1 MSIEAGIKQDIGVMG
16 LTGLDTDTLEIG
28 DYLDETLLDTHD
40 LTETMVAS
48 ASCTTCICTCSCS
61 S

>member
-1 MSIEAGIKQDIGVMG
+1 MSLDVQANVGVMG

-28 DYLDETLLDTHD
+28 DYLDETLLDSHD
-40 LTETMVAS
+40 LTETMAS
-48 ASCTTCICTCSCS
+48 SSSCTTCICTCSCS

>member
-1 MSIEAGIKQDIGVMG
+1 MSAPTEIQTDLGVMG
-16 LTGLDTDTLEIG
+16 LTGLDTDTLEIS
-28 DYLDETLLDTHD
+28 DYLDETLLDEHD
-40 LTETMVAS
+40 LTVTMASS

>member
-1 MSIEAGIKQDIGVMG
+1 MSAPAEIHADLGVMG
-16 LTGLDTDTLEIG
+16 LTGLDTDTLEIS
-28 DYLDETLLDTHD
+28 DYLDESLLDEHD
-40 LTETMVAS
+40 LTHTMAIS

>member
-1 MSIEAGIKQDIGVMG
+1 M
-16 LTGLDTDTLEIG
+16 TGLDIDTLEIS
-28 DYLDETLLDTHD
+28 DYLDESMLDTHD
-40 LTETMVAS
+40 LTETMIAS

>member
-1 MSIEAGIKQDIGVMG
+1 MTTAAIVGQEIGVEG
-16 LTGLDTDTLEIG
+16 LTGLDVDALEISE
-28 DYLDETLLDTHD
+28 YMDETLLDGED
-40 LTETMVAS
+40 LSVTMVSS